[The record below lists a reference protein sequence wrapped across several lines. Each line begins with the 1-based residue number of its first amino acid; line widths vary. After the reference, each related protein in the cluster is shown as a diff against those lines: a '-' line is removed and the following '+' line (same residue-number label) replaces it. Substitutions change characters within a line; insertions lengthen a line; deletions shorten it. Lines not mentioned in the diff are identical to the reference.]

1 MHSVGK
7 IEFPNFTLRTLQN
20 RHRKVTP
27 PFPPM
32 TDQQLQSIHEQIVK
46 GIQKY
51 FSETR
56 LNRVVVGVSGGV
68 DSALTLKLA
77 VDALGGE
84 KVTAIAMPEN
94 GITPAEHVMHAKK
107 LSEALGT
114 SFYLQS
120 INQFLL
126 NFASVPWSGNS
137 LAAQNAKARIRAIL
151 LYHYANSQNALVLGT
166 SNRSEILLGYGTK
179 YGDLA
184 ADLEVIGDLYKT
196 EVIELADYVGLPPEI
211 AHKTPSAELF
221 AGQTDEGEL
230 GASYNEMDPVLKRI
244 DQGINALVE
253 RGLPPALVHSVFKRV
268 ETNKHKSEMPP
279 IIKIKKSTS
288 TPSPTTSEKKTGQKS
303 QTADQKKSA
312 SKKKTDKTIKT
323 VLDPEYSST
332 PAELVSPP
340 ETIVDNRQTSLTDLS
355 L

>member
-1 MHSVGK
+1 
-7 IEFPNFTLRTLQN
+7 
-20 RHRKVTP
+20 
-27 PFPPM
+27 M
-32 TDQQLQSIHEQIVK
+32 TDQQLQSIHQQIIK

-51 FSETR
+51 FAETK
-56 LNRVVVGVSGGV
+56 LHRVVVGVSGGV

-94 GITPAEHVMHAKK
+94 GITSAENVMHAKK

-126 NFASVPWSGNS
+126 TFASVPWSGNS

-230 GASYNEMDPVLKRI
+230 GASYNELDPVLKRV
-244 DQGINALVE
+244 DQGINALIE
-253 RGLPPALVHSVFKRV
+253 RGLSAALVHNVFKRV
-268 ETNKHKSEMPP
+268 EANRHKSEMPP
-279 IIKIKKSTS
+279 IIKIKKSPTAAAEPS
-288 TPSPTTSEKKTGQKS
+288 TE
-303 QTADQKKSA
+303 KKSA
-312 SKKKTDKTIKT
+312 KKTSHSDEKSPAQKKKSDKTIKT
-323 VLDPEYSST
+323 VLDPEYSA
-332 PAELVSPP
+332 PAAEPVSPP
-340 ETIVDNRQTSLTDLS
+340 ELIVDNRQTSLTDLS
-355 L
+355 S

>member
-1 MHSVGK
+1 
-7 IEFPNFTLRTLQN
+7 
-20 RHRKVTP
+20 
-27 PFPPM
+27 M

-51 FSETR
+51 FAETK
-56 LNRVVVGVSGGV
+56 LHRVVVGVSGGV

-77 VDALGGE
+77 VDALGPE

-94 GITPAEHVMHAKK
+94 GVTSAENVMHAKK

-137 LAAQNAKARIRAIL
+137 LAAQNAKARIRALL

-230 GASYNEMDPVLKRI
+230 GASYNEIDPVLKRL
-244 DQGINALVE
+244 DQGKDKLME
-253 RGLPPALVHSVFKRV
+253 RGMSAAIVHNIFKRV
-268 ETNKHKSEMPP
+268 ENNRHKSEMPP
-279 IIKIKKSTS
+279 VIKVKKSTTTEAGSQPEKKSQQKTDTSGTKKSTS
-288 TPSPTTSEKKTGQKS
+288 SDQKS
-303 QTADQKKSA
+303 
-312 SKKKTDKTIKT
+312 SKKKSEKTIKT
-323 VLDPEYSST
+323 VLDPEYSNTAPLEQPEKT
-332 PAELVSPP
+332 PEL
-340 ETIVDNRQTSLTDLS
+340 TIDNRQTSLTDLS
-355 L
+355 S

>member
-1 MHSVGK
+1 
-7 IEFPNFTLRTLQN
+7 
-20 RHRKVTP
+20 
-27 PFPPM
+27 M
-32 TDQQLQSIHEQIVK
+32 TEQQLESIHQQIIK

-51 FSETR
+51 FAETK
-56 LNRVVVGVSGGV
+56 LHRVVVGVSGGV

-94 GITPAEHVMHAKK
+94 GVTSAENVMHAKK

-137 LAAQNAKARIRAIL
+137 LAAQNAKARIRALL

-196 EVIELADYVGLPPEI
+196 EVIELADYIGLPPEI

-230 GASYNEMDPVLKRI
+230 GASYNEIDPVLKRL
-244 DQGINALVE
+244 DQGKDKLME
-253 RGLPPALVHSVFKRV
+253 RGMSAAIIHNIFKRV
-268 ETNKHKSEMPP
+268 ENNKHKSEMPP
-279 IIKIKKSTS
+279 VIKVKKTS
-288 TPSPTTSEKKTGQKS
+288 TTDAGSQPEKKTTQKS
-303 QTADQKKSA
+303 ETSGTKKTTSSDQKI
-312 SKKKTDKTIKT
+312 SKKKSEKTVKT
-323 VLDPEYSST
+323 VLDPEYSSNPT
-332 PAELVSPP
+332 LEQLEKSP
-340 ETIVDNRQTSLTDLS
+340 EQIVDNRQTSLTDLS
-355 L
+355 S

>member
-1 MHSVGK
+1 
-7 IEFPNFTLRTLQN
+7 
-20 RHRKVTP
+20 
-27 PFPPM
+27 M
-32 TDQQLQSIHEQIVK
+32 TDQQLQSIHQQIIK

-51 FSETR
+51 FAETK
-56 LNRVVVGVSGGV
+56 LHRVVVGLSGGV

-94 GITPAEHVMHAKK
+94 GITSAENVMHAKK

-126 NFASVPWSGNS
+126 TFASVPWSGNS

-230 GASYNEMDPVLKRI
+230 GASYNELDPVLKRV
-244 DQGINALVE
+244 DQGINALIE
-253 RGLPPALVHSVFKRV
+253 RGLSAALVHNVFKRV
-268 ETNKHKSEMPP
+268 EANRHKSEMPP
-279 IIKIKKSTS
+279 IIKIKKSPTAVAEPS
-288 TPSPTTSEKKTGQKS
+288 TE
-303 QTADQKKSA
+303 KKSA
-312 SKKKTDKTIKT
+312 KKSSKDKTIKT
-323 VLDPEYSST
+323 VLDPEYSAPT
-332 PAELVSPP
+332 AEPVSPP
-340 ETIVDNRQTSLTDLS
+340 ELIVDNRQTSLTDLS
-355 L
+355 S